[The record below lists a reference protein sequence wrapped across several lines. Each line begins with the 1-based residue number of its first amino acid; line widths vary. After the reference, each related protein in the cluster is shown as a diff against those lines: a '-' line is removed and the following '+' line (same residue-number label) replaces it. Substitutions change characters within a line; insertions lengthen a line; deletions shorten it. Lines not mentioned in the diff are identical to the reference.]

1 MPRAVEAILAGVGLV
16 LLSPILA
23 LCALA
28 IVLEGRGPVFYSQLR
43 VGRDFHEFQLLKFRS
58 MDPGAEKK
66 GLLTSPNDVR
76 VTRVGCLLRK
86 YKLDELPQLINV
98 LRGDMQFVG
107 SRPEVR
113 KYVEYFP
120 NEYAVLLRDRPG
132 ITDPASILFR
142 NEEKAFSKEDLEKQ
156 YVANILPRKL
166 HLSLGYQQTR
176 SFVSD
181 VKVLI
186 RTVIGSRDVGRRT
199 MEAQRERSAGTRP

>member
-1 MPRAVEAILAGVGLV
+1 MPRAVEVIVAGVGLI

-28 IVLEGRGPVFYSQLR
+28 IRLEGRGSVFYSQLR
-43 VGRDFHEFQLLKFRS
+43 VGRDFQDFRLLKFRS
-58 MDPGAEKK
+58 MNPGAEKK
-66 GLLTSPNDVR
+66 GLLTSPNDAR
-76 VTRVGCLLRK
+76 VTRVGRLLRK

-113 KYVEYFP
+113 KYVEHFP
-120 NEYAVLLRDRPG
+120 NEYALLLLDRPG

-142 NEEKAFSKEDLEKQ
+142 HEEEAFSNEDLEKQ
-156 YVANILPRKL
+156 YVADILPRKL
-166 HLSLGYQQTR
+166 ELSIGYQRTR

-181 VKVLI
+181 LKVLI
-186 RTVIGSRDVGRRT
+186 RTVIGLPDVGHEK
-199 MEAQRERSAGTRP
+199 METQGERCAGTRP

>member
-1 MPRAVEAILAGVGLV
+1 MPRAVEAIVAGVGLL

-43 VGRDFHEFQLLKFRS
+43 IGRDFHEFQLLKFRS
-58 MDPGAEKK
+58 MDPGADKK

-166 HLSLGYQQTR
+166 QLSLGYQQTR

-186 RTVIGSRDVGRRT
+186 RTVIGSRDAGRRT